1 MSLWFSVKRD
11 PWAMIPFTNV
21 SSVKAVEILDRTC
34 VLVLNGWMSF
44 ELCVL
49 PNEKHSILYIR
60 MKEGQDRVLITF
72 ANMVKACCCVTNA
85 FVQDCALCE
94 NYNTSHNLQISEGK
108 FVYGILPT
116 CTVTDFWGHRCL
128 NKNKRSAM
136 QRLIVDRFLVN
147 HSVLSPAHLLSL
159 CQSFVSLQGSV
170 LVYAV
175 MLDWGSEIWGK
186 RVKLRQLL

>member
-1 MSLWFSVKRD
+1 
-11 PWAMIPFTNV
+11 
-21 SSVKAVEILDRTC
+21 
-34 VLVLNGWMSF
+34 MSF
-44 ELCVL
+44 ESCVL

-108 FVYGILPT
+108 FVYFQLVQLLIFEDT
-116 CTVTDFWGHRCL
+116 EFL
-128 NKNKRSAM
+128 NIKKRSAM
-136 QRLIVDRFLVN
+136 QRLIDGFQIN

-159 CQSFVSLQGSV
+159 CPCLCCTCCTEDLNF
-170 LVYAV
+170 
-175 MLDWGSEIWGK
+175 EENE
-186 RVKLRQLL
+186 

>member
-1 MSLWFSVKRD
+1 
-11 PWAMIPFTNV
+11 
-21 SSVKAVEILDRTC
+21 
-34 VLVLNGWMSF
+34 MSF

-94 NYNTSHNLQISEGK
+94 NYNTLHNLQISEGK

-116 CTVTDFWGHRCL
+116 CAVTDF
-128 NKNKRSAM
+128 
-136 QRLIVDRFLVN
+136 
-147 HSVLSPAHLLSL
+147 
-159 CQSFVSLQGSV
+159 
-170 LVYAV
+170 
-175 MLDWGSEIWGK
+175 
-186 RVKLRQLL
+186 